1 MNLLIIVIVTTLII
15 GLPASILAYWLLVL
29 GRRIAGAEG
38 MKVAT
43 VVAVVIAAVPLF
55 WALMQ
60 YWQILIAGISLRPQ
74 FGDQYLGFA
83 LSVAFICVPIVVAG
97 QLRWLWK
104 RHLPT
109 PL

>member
-1 MNLLIIVIVTTLII
+1 MNLLIIVIVTTVLV
-15 GLPASILAYWLLVL
+15 GLAASIIAYWLLVL
-29 GRRIAGAEG
+29 GRRIAWAEG

-43 VVAVVIAAVPLF
+43 VVAVVIAVVPLF

-60 YWQILIAGISLRPQ
+60 YWQILIAGVSLRPQ
-74 FGDQYLGFA
+74 YGDQYLGYA
-83 LSVAFICVPIVVAG
+83 LSVAFIFVPIVVAS

-104 RHLPT
+104 RHLPA